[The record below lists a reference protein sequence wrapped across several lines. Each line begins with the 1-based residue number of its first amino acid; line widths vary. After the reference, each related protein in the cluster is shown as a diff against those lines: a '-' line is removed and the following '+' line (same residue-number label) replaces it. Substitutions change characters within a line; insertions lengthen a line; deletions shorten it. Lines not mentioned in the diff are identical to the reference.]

1 MLFNLCFIRYSSLK
15 DENIFLAEQ
24 LKTEIRKADNVKV
37 SFLIM
42 VPSFPIPDGYRL

>member
-1 MLFNLCFIRYSSLK
+1 LIRYPSLK

-24 LKTEIRKADNVKV
+24 LKTEIRKADNIKV

-42 VPSFPIPDGYRL
+42 VPSFSMLDGYLRL